1 MQILLSIEEST
12 SHTKWNRTSNQQL
25 NKQFIKRI
33 FPQYISIKDVKP
45 KIPSETGREL
55 QKWKLSFRLFI
66 YFSLCEPA
74 YHQKE
79 VDLQRDLKLSSQ
91 SIFSSQQST
100 FVILYVLYT
109 TLSKPHMWDYTG
121 FFVVV
126 VIVIF
131 CCCCRHRLG
140 LSPSKT
146 DVSPFTCNSCG
157 IIAYVFLYV
166 DNIILTGTMTGSS
179 LPLLLNWVA
188 PSLLEYG

>member
-1 MQILLSIEEST
+1 M
-12 SHTKWNRTSNQQL
+12 
-25 NKQFIKRI
+25 
-33 FPQYISIKDVKP
+33 
-45 KIPSETGREL
+45 
-55 QKWKLSFRLFI
+55 
-66 YFSLCEPA
+66 
-74 YHQKE
+74 
-79 VDLQRDLKLSSQ
+79 DLQRDLKLSSQ

-109 TLSKPHMWDYTG
+109 TLSRPHMWDYTG

-126 VIVIF
+126 VVVIF
-131 CCCCRHRLG
+131 CCCCRHRLR

-146 DVSPFTCNSCG
+146 DVSLFTCNSCG

-188 PSLLEYG
+188 PSLLEYGWSNFLPQHSSEMIVFQTGALSNPVCAQSFGQRRHAQWQTSSHSNGD